1 MLTIHT
7 TGNWSRGNVHAS
19 IVPSTRRI
27 DPLVEAFIE
36 SSWRHG
42 QQRLGVKLFDGPM
55 CRMEKWR
62 ATAETLEL
70 SLSLT
75 SYRIFFGTNLSDQPI
90 AEHFGREVLA
100 SPVGVSSALLT
111 RDGWLLYGRRNN
123 TVAYYPNR
131 VHPFAG
137 ALEEKD
143 LADVFGAVE
152 RELNE
157 ELHLAPADIESIRC
171 IGIVEDEAIKHP
183 ELIFHT
189 RVRLT
194 RRQIESQVHA
204 DEHGGSVAIE
214 ANRAGVEKA
223 LANSRE
229 FTPVGIATLL
239 LFGNDVFGTEWFQPT
254 APSLPVSVSQAYPPL
269 R

>member
-7 TGNWSRGNVHAS
+7 TGNWSRGNVRAS
-19 IVPSTRRI
+19 IVPSSRRV

-36 SSWRHG
+36 SSWRQG
-42 QQRLGVKLFDGPM
+42 QERLGVKLFDGTM
-55 CRMEKWR
+55 CRMERWR
-62 ATAETLEL
+62 ATSQTLEL
-70 SLSLT
+70 SLSRT
-75 SYRIFFGTNLSDQPI
+75 SYRVFFGTNLSDQPI

-100 SPVGVSSALLT
+100 NPVGISSALLT

-123 TVAYYPNR
+123 SVAYYPNR

-137 ALEEKD
+137 SLEEKD

-171 IGIVEDEAIKHP
+171 IGIVEDEAIKQP

-189 RVRLT
+189 RVHLT
-194 RRQIESQVHA
+194 RQQIESQVDA

-214 ANRAGVEKA
+214 SSAAGVEQA
-223 LANSRE
+223 LDNSQE

-239 LFGNDVFGTEWFQPT
+239 LFGNDVFGAEWLQL
-254 APSLPVSVSQAYPPL
+254 APASLPVSVSQAYPPS